1 MVVIPGSHSS
11 NGFQTSGF
19 FSRQKN
25 LFAKKSIFCLI
36 SKNIISSFF
45 RKTGFMT
52 SWSVYWQTGWSAAAS
67 AFGTSRKFLPWSWSF
82 RRHLCRKARRRLWI
96 RPPARRSSP
105 PPPTW
110 WRWCCCWW
118 RWLKNL
124 PLKTLQ
130 KKLIHPKRK
139 KRDHLCRSEVCF
151 TSPATTLKHF
161 IQSWK
166 ASFGWNFYP
175 RLIL

>member
-52 SWSVYWQTGWSAAAS
+52 SWSVYWQTGWSATAS

-130 KKLIHPKRK
+130 KKFNPSKEEETRSPPKFAS
-139 KRDHLCRSEVCF
+139 HLRRQ
-151 TSPATTLKHF
+151 L
-161 IQSWK
+161 
-166 ASFGWNFYP
+166 
-175 RLIL
+175 